1 MAVHVPLSF
10 EAQLEARVLM
20 LSSNNVLKPAD
31 GRPVA
36 EPSQDIV
43 LGCYFATKAP
53 AGFDALSKDMAA
65 ADKLQRF
72 TTPSEVEVAL
82 MHRRINTQ
90 TPIRFLVTDA
100 EGRREWIVTTPGRVQ
115 FNQIVPAVLG
125 FQNRE
130 LKKKVL
136 SELAFDIYRSAG
148 LKETTTFLDNL
159 KDFGFAQATRYRR
172 PPHSA
177 REGRA
182 VGRGLHSRG
191 ALPARV
197 RHG

>member
-1 MAVHVPLSF
+1 MDRHHA
-10 EAQLEARVLM
+10 
-20 LSSNNVLKPAD
+20 
-31 GRPVA
+31 
-36 EPSQDIV
+36 
-43 LGCYFATKAP
+43 
-53 AGFDALSKDMAA
+53 
-65 ADKLQRF
+65 
-72 TTPSEVEVAL
+72 
-82 MHRRINTQ
+82 
-90 TPIRFLVTDA
+90 
-100 EGRREWIVTTPGRVQ
+100 GRVQ

-159 KDFGFAQATRYRR
+159 KDFGFAQATRGGVSIGIEDLHIR
-172 PPHSA
+172 

-182 VGRGLHSRG
+182 VGRGLYARG